1 MAMNRGNGTSE
12 ILEKIERLK
21 KDRNAVILAHNYQ
34 IDEVQDMADYVG
46 DSLGLARQAAATDA
60 DVIVFCGVHFM
71 AETAAILSP
80 EKTVILPDIKAGCPM
95 ADMVEAEDV
104 KELRDAHP
112 GIPVVCYVNSS
123 AAVKAESDVCCTSS
137 NAVEIV
143 KGVPGEE
150 IIFVPD
156 QYLGAY
162 AAKRAGKRLVPWKG
176 FCPTHMRILPDDIVA
191 RRREHPE
198 ARVVVHPE
206 CRAEVVELADAARST
221 GGILDYCK
229 KTDAAEF
236 IIGTEVGLLHRLRLE
251 NPGKMFYPASEAAI
265 CPNMKRIDLEK
276 VLWALEDMEYVITV
290 DPEIA
295 ARARRAIEA
304 MVSVG

>member
-1 MAMNRGNGTSE
+1 MAMDRGSGKSE
-12 ILEKIERLK
+12 ILKKIERLK
-21 KDRNAVILAHNYQ
+21 RDRNAVVLAHNYQ

-80 EKTVILPDIKAGCPM
+80 EKTVILPDMRAGCPM

-104 KELRDAHP
+104 KGLKDAHP
-112 GIPVVCYVNSS
+112 GVPVVCYVNSS

-143 KGVPGEE
+143 SRVPGEE

-162 AAKRAGKRLVPWKG
+162 AATRSGKKLIPWKG
-176 FCPTHMRILPDDIVA
+176 FCPTHMRILPEDILS
-191 RRREHPE
+191 RRREHRE

-206 CRAEVVELADAARST
+206 CRAEVVDLADAARST
-221 GGILDYCK
+221 GGILEYCRNA
-229 KTDAAEF
+229 DAAEF
-236 IIGTEVGLLHRLRLE
+236 VIGTEVGLLHRLRLE
-251 NPGKMFYPASEAAI
+251 NPDKRFYPASEAAI

-276 VLWALEDMEYVITV
+276 VLWALEDMENVVTV